1 MDYFIDNKE
10 EITLYIQD
18 TDTEIEYMGEI
29 TEGYTKNGYKY
40 SYYVE
45 KETVSYQ
52 PYGTEK
58 WEEVTRFITNISV
71 RSDKY
76 SVLKMKYELSE
87 EDFSLFDVNEILNSV
102 QLK

>member
-45 KETVSYQ
+45 TVSY
-52 PYGTEK
+52 TH
-58 WEEVTRFITNISV
+58 
-71 RSDKY
+71 
-76 SVLKMKYELSE
+76 L
-87 EDFSLFDVNEILNSV
+87 DVYKRQIWIWRPV
-102 QLK
+102 